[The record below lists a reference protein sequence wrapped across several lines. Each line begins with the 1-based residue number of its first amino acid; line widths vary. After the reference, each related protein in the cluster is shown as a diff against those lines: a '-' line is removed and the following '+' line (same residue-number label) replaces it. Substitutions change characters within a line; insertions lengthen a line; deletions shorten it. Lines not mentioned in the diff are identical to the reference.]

1 MALGKKYAGLP
12 DLDAAPEV
20 YETPDLA
27 DDVSTAQTTT
37 LRTLSSDGSDASDD
51 DQGERVSNRQNLDR
65 RPLDREQARRRF
77 AGSRVDAR
85 NVDFSDHVGGT
96 RGSYRTRS
104 SRRRRRAR
112 RADIEGEDIVES
124 SDSEEEETVSRKI
137 ARLRR
142 EAEEVR
148 LELDRLEAGNQKD
161 AEGEFVD
168 SLEQQQQQQTPTVDT
183 YPERDQVQELSRL
196 LDGLSSKSGSGGR
209 KSTEDRFLSRLNDTS
224 RSTKPESTKQP
235 DSELSPPQSDADS
248 KSSAMSAVAAFA
260 DRLTSLESA
269 LGVSTASTDS
279 PATSILSTLERLSTQ
294 INTIHTTLNPKD
306 GNGATTNTT
315 TSTPTTYDPAFL
327 ESISAKLRT
336 LTRESA
342 ELDQS
347 RRKARDTL
355 DELQEKRAG
364 LLISASIQHGMQP
377 RRGYGGAGSG
387 AGVGGTSGDDD
398 KNRDRGQETIGELNR
413 PDAESQALTSKLFLE
428 DQSARITALYQT
440 LPSIQRLQP
449 LLPVVLERLRGLNIV
464 HVGAAEAKNSLDE
477 LEKRQAELKAEV
489 AQWREAVTGVESG
502 IKDLEHTMRDNVKVV
517 GGMVANLEERM
528 GDLDK
533 GAKGR

>member
-1 MALGKKYAGLP
+1 M
-12 DLDAAPEV
+12 
-20 YETPDLA
+20 
-27 DDVSTAQTTT
+27 
-37 LRTLSSDGSDASDD
+37 
-51 DQGERVSNRQNLDR
+51 SNRQNLDR

-77 AGSRVDAR
+77 AGTRVDAR
-85 NVDFSDHVGGT
+85 NVDFSDHIGGT

-112 RADIEGEDIVES
+112 RADIEGEDLADS

-148 LELDRLEAGNQKD
+148 LELDRLEAAKHKD
-161 AEGEFVD
+161 ADGDFVD
-168 SLEQQQQQQTPTVDT
+168 SLEQQQQQQQQRQNPDVDT
-183 YPERDQVQELSRL
+183 EPERDQVQELSRL
-196 LDGLSSKSGSGGR
+196 LDGLSSKTGLGGR
-209 KSTEDRFLSRLNDTS
+209 KSAEDQFLSRLSVHSNLPKHV
-224 RSTKPESTKQP
+224 STTQSDSGLIPLQP
-235 DSELSPPQSDADS
+235 DADS
-248 KSSAMSAVAAFA
+248 KPSAISAVAVFA
-260 DRLTSLESA
+260 DRLTALESA
-269 LGVSTASTDS
+269 LGVSTASADS
-279 PATSILSTLERLSTQ
+279 PTTTILSTLERLSTQ

-306 GNGATTNTT
+306 ANGATPTT
-315 TSTPTTYDPAFL
+315 TSTPTTYNPAFL

-355 DELQEKRAG
+355 DELREKRTG
-364 LLISASIQHGMQP
+364 LLISASVQHGMQP
-377 RRGYGGAGSG
+377 RRGYGGTGG
-387 AGVGGTSGDDD
+387 GGVVGDDD
-398 KNRDRGQETIGELNR
+398 DKDRDRGQETIGELNR

-449 LLPVVLERLRGLNIV
+449 LLPVVLERLRALNVV

-477 LEKRQAELKAEV
+477 VEKRQAELKAEM
-489 AQWREAVTGVESG
+489 AQWREAVDGVETG
-502 IKDLEHTMRDNVKVV
+502 IKDLELTMKDNVKVV
-517 GGMVANLEERM
+517 GGMVASLEERM
-528 GDLDK
+528 VDLDK
-533 GAKGR
+533 GAKAR